1 MANNRTP
8 TIAIGIILIVGI
20 VVGGYLWQQFQQPG
34 LPESFASGN
43 GQIEATEVD
52 IATKLPG
59 RLVEVLAREG
69 DLVGPGQ
76 ILARMDSEQQE
87 AYLREAE
94 AQLRQTRESKNRAL
108 AIVTQRES
116 ELAFAEKEYQRS
128 QVLVKDALISRE
140 KVDQDRSTKQTA
152 EAALQAAQVGVR
164 EAEAAIEAAVA
175 GTERI
180 KTDIGDGTL
189 KAPAGGRVLYR
200 LAEPGEVLAGGG
212 KVLTVLEL
220 TEVYM
225 SIFLPAGQAGRVT
238 VGDEARIVLD
248 VRPDLV
254 IPAKISFVAPR
265 AQFTP
270 KEVETR
276 TEREKLM
283 FRIKVQIDPAL
294 LKRYVEKVKT
304 GVRGVAYVRL
314 DPDAEWP
321 ENLQVRLPQ

>member
-1 MANNRTP
+1 MANKRIS
-8 TIAIGIILIVGI
+8 TITIGVILLIGIAVS
-20 VVGGYLWQQFQQPG
+20 GYVWQRFQQPG
-34 LPESFASGN
+34 LPEAFASGN

-59 RLVEVLAREG
+59 RLVEILAREG
-69 DLVGPGQ
+69 DLVEPGQ
-76 ILARMDSEQQE
+76 VLARMDTEQLD

-94 AQLRQTRESKNRAL
+94 AQLRRARANKEHAI
-108 AIVTQRES
+108 AIVAQRES
-116 ELAFAEKEYQRS
+116 ELALAEKEYKRS
-128 QVLVKDALISRE
+128 QALVKDGFISKE
-140 KVDQDRSTKQTA
+140 KVDQVRTAKQTT
-152 EAALQAAQVGVR
+152 EAALQSARVGVS

-175 GTERI
+175 STERI
-180 KTDIGDGTL
+180 KVDIKDGTL
-189 KAPAGGRVLYR
+189 KAPIGGRVLYR
-200 LAEPGEVLAGGG
+200 LAEPGEVLAAGG
-212 KVLTVLEL
+212 KILTVLEL
-220 TEVYM
+220 SEVYI

-254 IPAKISFVAPR
+254 IPAKVSFVASR

-283 FRIKVQIDPAL
+283 FRIKVLIDPEL
-294 LKRYVEKVKT
+294 LKQHVEKVKT

-314 DPDAEWP
+314 DLDADWP